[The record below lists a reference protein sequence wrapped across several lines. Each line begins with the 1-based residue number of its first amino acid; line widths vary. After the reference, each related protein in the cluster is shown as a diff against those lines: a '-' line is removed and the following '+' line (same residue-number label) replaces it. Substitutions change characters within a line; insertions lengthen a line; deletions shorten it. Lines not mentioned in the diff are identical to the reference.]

1 MAFAASRSQSFFV
14 ISSAAAKRTI
24 VDPAE
29 HARSIQK
36 KPAANLWPFRRSER
50 IRGAQAGCLRSP
62 ETIIPLA
69 DAKEI
74 RAKPSSG
81 AAARLEQLVFRPS
94 ISTVNTVNKT
104 VIEVHVRAVLPTSGG
119 CAVFIGNS
127 DKVFIVYV
135 DQTVGSAITMFMRE
149 MSKERPLT
157 HDLMAHL
164 MTAVGAHVERVI
176 INDLK
181 NATYYARMIIAAEN
195 ELQQKKIIE
204 LDARPSDCIAMA
216 TQQKAPIYVSQEVWD
231 EVEDMSD
238 VLRKMEEEGLKPEI
252 DPESEATEEE

>member
-1 MAFAASRSQSFFV
+1 MWGGDQGS
-14 ISSAAAKRTI
+14 
-24 VDPAE
+24 
-29 HARSIQK
+29 
-36 KPAANLWPFRRSER
+36 
-50 IRGAQAGCLRSP
+50 AGCQPAIVRSLPTMLSLARLPNTAGKVRTGPTFLRSP
-62 ETIIPLA
+62 ETIFPALG
-69 DAKEI
+69 AKGI
-74 RAKPSSG
+74 RAKRWSG
-81 AAARLEQLVFRPS
+81 AAARLGAACFSSFHRYRQA
-94 ISTVNTVNKT
+94 VNKT

-238 VLRKMEEEGLKPEI
+238 VLRKMEEEALKPEI